1 MYIYSYLE
9 TFIRTMTLWSLEY
22 LHVSL
27 TSSYVTVPETAMISI
42 DVYVI
47 YQKLDSE
54 NTQATSF

>member
-27 TSSYVTVPETAMISI
+27 TSSYVP
-42 DVYVI
+42 
-47 YQKLDSE
+47 
-54 NTQATSF
+54 